1 MGEDNEKSDN
11 NSTESSEASDD
22 DKSDVSSQ
30 GPSSPRKNMS
40 REDVKRL
47 LQDMKVKQRFGEVKN
62 TGVNTGGIKGTG
74 KLVKRETSKVHKKKT
89 TKEYADK
96 FRVSIPL
103 SEAVYIKPNLRGY
116 VSNLLTEAAYQKGTP
131 VRVVRGTQII
141 EVTPEQHEK
150 ERAIL
155 ENAELNDT
163 SGVMKEIK
171 KLTTNSKGKK
181 IKGDKSNH
189 IKD

>member
-1 MGEDNEKSDN
+1 MEEDIEKSDN
-11 NSTESSEASDD
+11 DSTVGSEATDD
-22 DKSDVSSQ
+22 DKSDASSQ
-30 GPSSPRKNMS
+30 GPPSPRKNMS

-47 LQDMKVKQRFGEVKN
+47 LKDMKAKQRFGEVKS

-74 KLVKRETSKVHKKKT
+74 KLIKKDALKVQKKKT

-141 EVTPEQHEK
+141 EVTHEQHEK

-155 ENAELNDT
+155 EKAELNDT
-163 SGVMKEIK
+163 SGVVREIK
-171 KLTTNSKGKK
+171 KLTMANKGKK
-181 IKGDKSNH
+181 NKGDKSNH